1 MKKTVKIISIIAV
14 SVAALILV
22 ADVARRLIP
31 EKKAQPA
38 RTEEVKLITEEAQP
52 SDGVCC
58 AMENN
63 TGWLRKS
70 AISPDGKR
78 IAFSYQGDIFVVSS
92 EGGLARQLTSSAAYE
107 SDPVWAPD
115 GKQIVFTSSREGS
128 KDIWRIGIGGGT
140 PARITTYQG
149 GETPLCVTPD
159 GKVLFSAVI
168 GIDPKTCA
176 FPGDPQLWSVPLEG
190 GKPQMVFPFT
200 VGNASVNASGDILYE
215 DYKGYEDPL
224 RKHHTSSVT
233 RDIWVRKASDG
244 SFTKL
249 SDYIGEDRNPVFAA
263 DGDSFWWTSEREG
276 DCFNIWRSSVSKPS
290 ECVKVS
296 SFETHPVRNI
306 SASADGT
313 LLASWNGSL
322 YLIKEG
328 AEPRK
333 LSICVNK
340 DNDEHQ
346 VVYRNL
352 TSGVSALCPSWK
364 GDELALVLHGDV
376 YVTGVDFKATRR
388 ITNTPS
394 QERGVSFAPDGRSL
408 YYAAER
414 DGNWGVWRA
423 SLKNKDDKFFSLG
436 GEIEE
441 ELFTEAGQTCFQPM
455 VSPDGK
461 WVAFLRDRTEL
472 VIRSVDGKQEKS
484 LLKGVNYSY
493 TDGDQ
498 EFEWCPDSK
507 HLLVTDQSDGG
518 WNNSDI
524 ALVDIK
530 DGKVTNLT
538 RSGYSESN
546 FRWALDGKAMTFCS
560 DRAGYRSH
568 GSWGAEYDVYAMF
581 FDGKAYADFV
591 LDENSDKILKALSGK
606 KDAKKDSTLTLDL
619 KHIED
624 RLVKLTPSS
633 ARLGSYIL
641 SPDGRSL
648 YYTARQ
654 QDGTSMFKR
663 DLKSGSVKELEKG
676 LRGGFIADQSGK
688 NIYMISGSSI
698 VCMNLSNGQRK
709 NITFSGEFEYRAREE
724 REYIFEHTWKQVDEK
739 FYDKNI
745 HGLDWKAMHDNYVQF
760 LPYIANGEDFKDM
773 LSEMLGELNGSHTGA
788 RYYSSGSRNVAYLGV
803 LFDENWT
810 GEGLKIA
817 EVLPGSRL
825 QIVYPELKEGD
836 IITAVNGEK
845 IGCNALWYEVLDRQ
859 ARKMLTLRIKVAKDS
874 KLAQGV
880 SDALNLDDEIELR
893 LVAGGNDSDA
903 YYTRWVRRN
912 EEIVE
917 RLSGGRVG
925 YVHVEGMDS
934 PSFREVYKNA
944 LGKYRNCEALIVDTR
959 HNGGGW
965 LHDDLATFL
974 NGKAY
979 VEFRPRGQYIG
990 TEPYSKWNKPSCVLV
1005 CEDNYSDA
1013 SGFPYVYKTLGIGKI
1028 IGTPVPGTMTA
1039 VWWET
1044 QIDGATV
1051 FGIPQVTSWGLAE
1064 DRPLENLQLEPDIL
1078 VYNDPQSVIDGVDKQ
1093 LEAAVA
1099 EMLKE
1104 IQ

>member
-346 VVYRNL
+346 VGYRNL

-376 YVTGVDFKATRR
+376 
-388 ITNTPS
+388 
-394 QERGVSFAPDGRSL
+394 
-408 YYAAER
+408 
-414 DGNWGVWRA
+414 
-423 SLKNKDDKFFSLG
+423 
-436 GEIEE
+436 
-441 ELFTEAGQTCFQPM
+441 
-455 VSPDGK
+455 
-461 WVAFLRDRTEL
+461 
-472 VIRSVDGKQEKS
+472 
-484 LLKGVNYSY
+484 
-493 TDGDQ
+493 
-498 EFEWCPDSK
+498 
-507 HLLVTDQSDGG
+507 
-518 WNNSDI
+518 
-524 ALVDIK
+524 
-530 DGKVTNLT
+530 
-538 RSGYSESN
+538 
-546 FRWALDGKAMTFCS
+546 
-560 DRAGYRSH
+560 
-568 GSWGAEYDVYAMF
+568 
-581 FDGKAYADFV
+581 
-591 LDENSDKILKALSGK
+591 
-606 KDAKKDSTLTLDL
+606 
-619 KHIED
+619 
-624 RLVKLTPSS
+624 
-633 ARLGSYIL
+633 
-641 SPDGRSL
+641 
-648 YYTARQ
+648 
-654 QDGTSMFKR
+654 
-663 DLKSGSVKELEKG
+663 
-676 LRGGFIADQSGK
+676 
-688 NIYMISGSSI
+688 
-698 VCMNLSNGQRK
+698 
-709 NITFSGEFEYRAREE
+709 
-724 REYIFEHTWKQVDEK
+724 
-739 FYDKNI
+739 
-745 HGLDWKAMHDNYVQF
+745 
-760 LPYIANGEDFKDM
+760 
-773 LSEMLGELNGSHTGA
+773 
-788 RYYSSGSRNVAYLGV
+788 
-803 LFDENWT
+803 
-810 GEGLKIA
+810 
-817 EVLPGSRL
+817 
-825 QIVYPELKEGD
+825 
-836 IITAVNGEK
+836 
-845 IGCNALWYEVLDRQ
+845 
-859 ARKMLTLRIKVAKDS
+859 
-874 KLAQGV
+874 
-880 SDALNLDDEIELR
+880 
-893 LVAGGNDSDA
+893 
-903 YYTRWVRRN
+903 
-912 EEIVE
+912 
-917 RLSGGRVG
+917 
-925 YVHVEGMDS
+925 
-934 PSFREVYKNA
+934 
-944 LGKYRNCEALIVDTR
+944 
-959 HNGGGW
+959 
-965 LHDDLATFL
+965 
-974 NGKAY
+974 
-979 VEFRPRGQYIG
+979 
-990 TEPYSKWNKPSCVLV
+990 
-1005 CEDNYSDA
+1005 
-1013 SGFPYVYKTLGIGKI
+1013 
-1028 IGTPVPGTMTA
+1028 
-1039 VWWET
+1039 
-1044 QIDGATV
+1044 
-1051 FGIPQVTSWGLAE
+1051 
-1064 DRPLENLQLEPDIL
+1064 
-1078 VYNDPQSVIDGVDKQ
+1078 
-1093 LEAAVA
+1093 
-1099 EMLKE
+1099 
-1104 IQ
+1104 

>member
-591 LDENSDKILKALSGK
+591 RDENSDKILKALSGK

-880 SDALNLDDEIELR
+880 SDALNLDDEIALR
-893 LVAGGNDSDA
+893 LVA
-903 YYTRWVRRN
+903 
-912 EEIVE
+912 
-917 RLSGGRVG
+917 
-925 YVHVEGMDS
+925 
-934 PSFREVYKNA
+934 
-944 LGKYRNCEALIVDTR
+944 
-959 HNGGGW
+959 
-965 LHDDLATFL
+965 
-974 NGKAY
+974 
-979 VEFRPRGQYIG
+979 
-990 TEPYSKWNKPSCVLV
+990 
-1005 CEDNYSDA
+1005 
-1013 SGFPYVYKTLGIGKI
+1013 
-1028 IGTPVPGTMTA
+1028 
-1039 VWWET
+1039 
-1044 QIDGATV
+1044 
-1051 FGIPQVTSWGLAE
+1051 
-1064 DRPLENLQLEPDIL
+1064 
-1078 VYNDPQSVIDGVDKQ
+1078 
-1093 LEAAVA
+1093 
-1099 EMLKE
+1099 
-1104 IQ
+1104 